1 MGRLCGPKT
10 LWAGYEKDSTIIM
23 ISSLYLAGCSS
34 MDLVLRCM
42 AAPHP
47 LMHAHGA
54 ILSIN
59 VAASLQERGQTIAPL
74 RSYSVLS
81 LYYI

>member
-10 LWAGYEKDSTIIM
+10 LWGGYEKDSTLITIT
-23 ISSLYLAGCSS
+23 ILYLAGCSS

-47 LMHAHGA
+47 LMHGA
-54 ILSIN
+54 ILSIS
-59 VAASLQERGQTIAPL
+59 VAASLQERDQTIAPL
-74 RSYSVLS
+74 RSCSVLS